1 MPPDPFAQEY
11 SMKLASRTA
20 RITPSPTLQLSAT
33 VKALVAQGQQVFD
46 FTAGEPSFDS
56 PDVAKDA
63 AYEAIRSGFTKYTSV
78 TGIDELKDAIIDKFQ
93 RDQGLTYSRS
103 QILVSCGA
111 KHTLFNLAL
120 ALFEAGDEVIIPAP
134 YWVSYPEQ
142 ILMADAKPVFVS
154 TSESSGYAID
164 LKELEGTLTDRTK
177 AIILNSPCN
186 PTGSLYDRQTLEGIA
201 KLALQYGFLV
211 ISDEIYEKMIYDEH
225 RHQSIASLGPDIAQ
239 NTILVNG
246 VSKTYA
252 MTGWRIG
259 YAAGPEP
266 LIKAMG
272 DIQSQSTSNPT
283 SIAQKAAVG
292 ALRGGD
298 AFIQHMVK
306 ELDSRR
312 KAMVAGLNRISDI
325 HCPMPSGAFYAF
337 PNIAQLV
344 GRRFQGQDLATPF
357 ALANFFLKE
366 AQVACVPGEPFGSP
380 THLRFSYTGTL
391 EVIEEGLHRLAKAVG
406 KLE

>member
-1 MPPDPFAQEY
+1 
-11 SMKLASRTA
+11 MKLASRTT

-33 VKALVAQGQQVFD
+33 VKALVAQGQRVFD

-56 PDVAKDA
+56 PDAAKDA
-63 AYEAIRSGFTKYTSV
+63 AYDAIRSGFTKYTAV
-78 TGIDELKDAIIDKFQ
+78 TGIDDLKDAIIEKFQ

-120 ALFEAGDEVIIPAP
+120 ALFETGDEVIIPTP

-142 ILMADAKPVFVS
+142 ILVADAKPVFLP
-154 TSESSGYAID
+154 TTESSGYAID
-164 LKELEGTLTDRTK
+164 LKALEATLTDRTK

-186 PTGSLYDRQTLEGIA
+186 PTGSMYDRKTLEGIA
-201 KLALQYGFLV
+201 QLALQHGILI
-211 ISDEIYEKMIYDEH
+211 ISDEIYEKMIYDQ
-225 RHQSIASLGPDIAQ
+225 HQHHSIASLSPDIAK
-239 NTILVNG
+239 NTIIVNG
-246 VSKTYA
+246 VSKTYS

-259 YAAGPEP
+259 YAAGPDP
-266 LIKAMG
+266 IIKAMG

-298 AFIQHMVK
+298 AFIQQMVK
-306 ELDSRR
+306 ELDIRR
-312 KAMVAGLNRISDI
+312 KAIVAGLNRIPGI

-337 PNIAQLV
+337 PNIAQLL
-344 GRRFQGQDLATPF
+344 GRRFQGQPLDTPF

-380 THLRFSYTGTL
+380 SHLRFSYTGTL
-391 EVIEEGLHRLAKAVG
+391 AVIEEGLQHLAETVARL
-406 KLE
+406 E

>member
-1 MPPDPFAQEY
+1 
-11 SMKLASRTA
+11 MKLASRTT
-20 RITPSPTLQLSAT
+20 RISPSPTLQLSAT
-33 VKALVAQGQQVFD
+33 VKALVAQGQRVFD

-56 PDVAKDA
+56 PDVAKNA
-63 AYEAIRSGFTKYTSV
+63 AYDAIRSGFTKYTAV
-78 TGIDELKDAIIDKFQ
+78 TGIDDLKDAITEKFQ

-120 ALFEAGDEVIIPAP
+120 ALFESGDEVIIPTP

-142 ILMADAKPVFVS
+142 ILVADAKPVFLP
-154 TSESSGYAID
+154 TSESAGYAID
-164 LKELEGTLTDRTK
+164 LNALEAALTDRTK

-186 PTGSLYDRQTLEGIA
+186 PTGSMYDRQTLEGIA
-201 KLALQYGFLV
+201 KLALQHNILI
-211 ISDEIYEKMIYDEH
+211 ISDEIYEKMIYDGH
-225 RHQSIASLGPDIAQ
+225 RHHSIASLGPDIAR
-239 NTILVNG
+239 NTIIVNG
-246 VSKTYA
+246 VSKTYS

-259 YAAGPEP
+259 YAAGPDL

-283 SIAQKAAVG
+283 SISQKAAVG
-292 ALRGGD
+292 ALRGGEP
-298 AFIQHMVK
+298 FIQHMLK
-306 ELDSRR
+306 ELDIRR
-312 KAMVAGLNRISDI
+312 KAIVAGLNRVTGI

-337 PNIAQLV
+337 PNIAQLL
-344 GRRFQGQDLATPF
+344 GRRFQGQSLDTPL

-380 THLRFSYTGTL
+380 MHLRFSYTGTL
-391 EVIEEGLHRLAKAVG
+391 EVIEEGLEHLAEAVARL
-406 KLE
+406 E

>member
-1 MPPDPFAQEY
+1 MAPNPFTQECP
-11 SMKLASRTA
+11 MKLASRTT
-20 RITPSPTLQLSAT
+20 RISPSPTLQLSAT
-33 VKALVAQGQQVFD
+33 VKSMVAQGQRVFD

-56 PDVAKDA
+56 PDVAKEA
-63 AYEAIRSGFTKYTSV
+63 AYEAIQSGFTKYTAV
-78 TGIDELKDAIIDKFQ
+78 TGIDDLKDAIIEKFQ
-93 RDQGLTYSRS
+93 RDQGLTYPRS

-120 ALFEAGDEVIIPAP
+120 ALFEAGDEVIIPTP

-142 ILMADAKPVFVS
+142 ILVADAKPVFLP

-164 LKELEGTLTDRTK
+164 LKALESALTDRTK

-186 PTGSLYDRQTLEGIA
+186 PTGSMYDRQTLENIA
-201 KLALQYGFLV
+201 ELALQHDILI
-211 ISDEIYEKMIYDEH
+211 ISDEIYEKMIYDDH
-225 RHQSIASLGPDIAQ
+225 RHHSIASVGGDIAK
-239 NTILVNG
+239 NTIIVNG
-246 VSKTYA
+246 VSKTYS

-259 YAAGPEP
+259 YAAGPGP
-266 LIKAMG
+266 IIKAMG

-292 ALRGGD
+292 ALRGGN
-298 AFIQHMVK
+298 AFIEHMVK
-306 ELDSRR
+306 ELDIRR
-312 KAMVAGLNRISDI
+312 KAIVTGLNRIPDV

-337 PNIAQLV
+337 PNIARLL
-344 GRRFQGQDLATPF
+344 GRRFQGQSLATPF
-357 ALANFFLKE
+357 ALADYFLKE

-391 EVIEEGLHRLAKAVG
+391 EVIEEGLQRLTEAITR
-406 KLE
+406 LD

>member
-1 MPPDPFAQEY
+1 
-11 SMKLASRTA
+11 MKLASRTT

-33 VKALVAQGQQVFD
+33 VKALVAQGQRVFD

-56 PDVAKDA
+56 PDVAKNA
-63 AYEAIRSGFTKYTSV
+63 AYEAIRSGFTKYTAV
-78 TGIDELKDAIIDKFQ
+78 TGIDDLKDAIIEKFQ

-111 KHTLFNLAL
+111 KHALFNLAL
-120 ALFEAGDEVIIPAP
+120 ALFEAGDEVIIPTP

-142 ILMADAKPVFVS
+142 ILVADAKPVFLP
-154 TSESSGYAID
+154 TTESSGYAID
-164 LKELEGTLTDRTK
+164 LKALETTLTDRTK

-186 PTGSLYDRQTLEGIA
+186 PTGSMYDRQTLEGIA
-201 KLALQYGFLV
+201 KLALQHNFLI
-211 ISDEIYEKMIYDEH
+211 ISDEIYEKMIYDH
-225 RHQSIASLGPDIAQ
+225 HQHHSIASLGPDIAG
-239 NTILVNG
+239 NTIIVNG
-246 VSKTYA
+246 VSKTYS

-259 YAAGPEP
+259 YAAGPGP

-283 SIAQKAAVG
+283 SIAQKAAIG
-292 ALRGGD
+292 ALREGD

-306 ELDSRR
+306 ELDIRR
-312 KAMVAGLNRISDI
+312 KTIVAGLNRITGI

-337 PNIAQLV
+337 PNIAQLL
-344 GRRFQGQDLATPF
+344 GRRFQGQSLATPF

-366 AQVACVPGEPFGSP
+366 AQVACVPGEPFGTSA
-380 THLRFSYTGTL
+380 HLRFSYTGTL
-391 EVIEEGLHRLAKAVG
+391 EVIEEGLQHLAEAVG
-406 KLE
+406 RLE